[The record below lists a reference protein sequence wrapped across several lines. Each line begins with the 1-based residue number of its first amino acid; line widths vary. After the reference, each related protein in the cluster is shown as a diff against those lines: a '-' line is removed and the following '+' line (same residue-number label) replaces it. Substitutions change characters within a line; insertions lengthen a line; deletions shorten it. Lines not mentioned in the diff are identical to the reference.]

1 MKIKNILFFLVFS
14 IYFFTHPTY
23 AIVNNN
29 IIVKIDKKLITSY
42 DIKNKIITNLFLTKR
57 EINQKNI
64 NQLKRKSLEELIQIK
79 IKEIELEKFN
89 IKKDNLK
96 INAYLNSISNKDIM
110 GFKNMFDQNNLDY
123 QRFINEIDTEIR
135 WRELIYKIFSKKIEI
150 NPDDIDL
157 EIQNLIQTNKNLVEY
172 NLSELEILSTNK
184 NLDVE
189 KITQIKNE
197 IELNGFEDSVVKY
210 SISSTANNK
219 GNLGWINSNSLNN
232 DLILILKNLKEGE
245 VSDPIQKQDR
255 IVFFKLNKTRNS
267 SLSESD
273 IDSLRLKLI
282 DQKKNEL
289 FKLYSNSYLSQL
301 RNSTY
306 VEYLK

>member
-1 MKIKNILFFLVFS
+1 MKIKNILFFLVFL

-150 NPDDIDL
+150 NLDDIDL

-184 NLDVE
+184 NSDVE

-232 DLILILKNLKEGE
+232 DLISILKNLKEGE

>member
-23 AIVNNN
+23 AIKNNN

-89 IKKDNLK
+89 IKKDDLK
-96 INAYLNSISNKDIM
+96 INTYLNSISNKDIM
-110 GFKNMFDQNNLDY
+110 GFKKMFDQNNLDY
-123 QRFINEIDTEIR
+123 QRFINEIDTQIR
-135 WRELIYKIFSKKIEI
+135 WRELIYKKFSKKIEI
-150 NPDDIDL
+150 NLDDIDL

-184 NLDVE
+184 NLDDE

-232 DLILILKNLKEGE
+232 DLISILKNLKEGE

-255 IVFFKLNKTRNS
+255 IVFFKLNKIRNS

-273 IDSLRLKLI
+273 IDTLRLKLI

>member
-1 MKIKNILFFLVFS
+1 MKIKNILFFLVFL

-184 NLDVE
+184 NSDVE

-232 DLILILKNLKEGE
+232 DLISILKNLKEGE

-273 IDSLRLKLI
+273 IDSLRIKLI

>member
-1 MKIKNILFFLVFS
+1 MKIKNILFFLVFL

-150 NPDDIDL
+150 NLDDIDL

-184 NLDVE
+184 NSDVE

-232 DLILILKNLKEGE
+232 DLISILKNLKEGE

-273 IDSLRLKLI
+273 IDSLRIKLI

>member
-14 IYFFTHPTY
+14 IYFFTHPTH

-89 IKKDNLK
+89 IKKDDLK

-110 GFKNMFDQNNLDY
+110 GFKNMFVQNNLDY
-123 QRFINEIDTEIR
+123 QRFINEIDTKIR

-150 NPDDIDL
+150 NLDDIDL

-184 NLDVE
+184 NLDVQ

-232 DLILILKNLKEGE
+232 DLIFTLKNLKEGE

-267 SLSESD
+267 SLTESD

-306 VEYLK
+306 IEYLK